1 MATDSFSPS
10 LTLTNKTLMP
20 KIAPEIVEQLNSF
33 QNQIWQTASMTVSE
47 AVNNAVEFNT
57 PLTLTSNPSELFG
70 EMASPKLV
78 LQFSFSDQPENSQII
93 LINQDTLLGLVSE
106 VTNLTATA
114 VDDVVIQELRPMVEA
129 MVQGIC
135 IACGNIRN
143 DAVVASGLM
152 VRFQIFSFPPNLQ
165 RADDLL
171 RVNLAINVGETQGS
185 MTWLMDED
193 AARFL
198 INQEDEDDSTLGGLA
213 AGAAAPQISGEAHFD
228 ESGMEILMDI
238 PLEISVE
245 LGRKRM
251 VVRDIVELISG
262 SIIEIDKAAGEPVD
276 VLVNG
281 KLVARGEVVVIEDN
295 FGVRITE
302 ILSPQERL
310 QRLNDAA

>member
-1 MATDSFSPS
+1 
-10 LTLTNKTLMP
+10 
-20 KIAPEIVEQLNSF
+20 
-33 QNQIWQTASMTVSE
+33 
-47 AVNNAVEFNT
+47 
-57 PLTLTSNPSELFG
+57 
-70 EMASPKLV
+70 
-78 LQFSFSDQPENSQII
+78 
-93 LINQDTLLGLVSE
+93 
-106 VTNLTATA
+106 
-114 VDDVVIQELRPMVEA
+114 VIQELRPMVEA

-165 RADDLL
+165 RAEELL
-171 RVNLAINVGETQGS
+171 RVNLALNVGETQGS
-185 MTWLMDED
+185 ITWLMDED

-198 INQEDEDDSTLGGLA
+198 INQEDDNDSTMGGLA
-213 AGAAAPQISGEAHFD
+213 AGAASPQISGDVAFD

>member
-1 MATDSFSPS
+1 
-10 LTLTNKTLMP
+10 MP

-70 EMASPKLV
+70 EMSSPKLV

-165 RADDLL
+165 RAEDLL
-171 RVNLAINVGETQGS
+171 RVNLAINVGETQGA

-198 INQEDEDDSTLGGLA
+198 INQEDEDDSTMGGLTS
-213 AGAAAPQISGEAHFD
+213 GAATAQISGEVQVD

>member
-1 MATDSFSPS
+1 
-10 LTLTNKTLMP
+10 
-20 KIAPEIVEQLNSF
+20 
-33 QNQIWQTASMTVSE
+33 
-47 AVNNAVEFNT
+47 
-57 PLTLTSNPSELFG
+57 
-70 EMASPKLV
+70 
-78 LQFSFSDQPENSQII
+78 
-93 LINQDTLLGLVSE
+93 
-106 VTNLTATA
+106 
-114 VDDVVIQELRPMVEA
+114 
-129 MVQGIC
+129 
-135 IACGNIRN
+135 
-143 DAVVASGLM
+143 
-152 VRFQIFSFPPNLQ
+152 
-165 RADDLL
+165 
-171 RVNLAINVGETQGS
+171 
-185 MTWLMDED
+185 MDED

-198 INQEDEDDSTLGGLA
+198 INQEDDDDSTMGGLA
-213 AGAAAPQISGEAHFD
+213 AGAASPQISGDVPFD

>member
-1 MATDSFSPS
+1 
-10 LTLTNKTLMP
+10 
-20 KIAPEIVEQLNSF
+20 
-33 QNQIWQTASMTVSE
+33 
-47 AVNNAVEFNT
+47 
-57 PLTLTSNPSELFG
+57 
-70 EMASPKLV
+70 
-78 LQFSFSDQPENSQII
+78 
-93 LINQDTLLGLVSE
+93 
-106 VTNLTATA
+106 
-114 VDDVVIQELRPMVEA
+114 
-129 MVQGIC
+129 
-135 IACGNIRN
+135 
-143 DAVVASGLM
+143 VA
-152 VRFQIFSFPPNLQ
+152 
-165 RADDLL
+165 
-171 RVNLAINVGETQGS
+171 
-185 MTWLMDED
+185 
-193 AARFL
+193 
-198 INQEDEDDSTLGGLA
+198 
-213 AGAAAPQISGEAHFD
+213 FD